1 MYGDKC
7 YVKKNENENNIKD
20 SENGIANDVLFS
32 RGLDHS
38 CCFCMPSWNY
48 FCWRIRAFIS
58 SAKFGILEW

>member
-32 RGLDHS
+32 RGFLLFLHAKLELLLLE
-38 CCFCMPSWNY
+38 N
-48 FCWRIRAFIS
+48 S
-58 SAKFGILEW
+58 SIY